1 VFGYYLDLALRSLK
15 RNPVLTG
22 LMIIAIGFGIGTSMT
37 SLSVSRAMSG
47 DPIPEKSRQLFAVQV
62 DSWGPDKRGERNED
76 GLDEYMSYIDTMALR
91 NLHAA
96 RRQTPIYSAYLN
108 ARPADP
114 KQKPVG
120 VIVPAV
126 DSDFFPMFNAPFEFG
141 GPWSRSDDQ
150 DGNPV
155 VVISRKL
162 NDQFFAGANSIG
174 KTFTLEGDSYRVVG
188 VLDHWTLVPRF
199 YNLHI
204 RPYGQIDEIFIP
216 FTRAIKAQAQTVSG
230 MSCQETTTA
239 SFEVRLRSE
248 CLWIQLWVELPA
260 PADVAKYRAV
270 LDNYAADQQRAG
282 RFHWPPHTQIRDVMG
297 WLKYR
302 HIVPNEL
309 GLLVLASFGFLFVCV
324 MNAMGLMLA
333 KIIGRTQEISVRRAL
348 GASRTAIIGQCLVET
363 TVIGVLGA
371 VLGLLL
377 TLLGLLAMRGALA
390 DDFAALSYLNAQAI
404 GIEVLLAIASTIGA
418 GLYPTWR
425 ASHVEPA
432 LQLKADWL

>member
-1 VFGYYLDLALRSLK
+1 MFGYYLDLALRSLK

-22 LMIIAIGFGIGTSMT
+22 LMILAIGFGIGTSMT

-47 DPIPEKSRQLFAVQV
+47 DPIPEKSQQLFMVQI
-62 DSWGPDKRGERNED
+62 DSWGPDKRGERNSD
-76 GLDEYMSYIDTMALR
+76 GLVENMSYIDATALE

-96 RRQTPIYSAYLN
+96 QRQSRIYSSRFN
-108 ARPADP
+108 ARPEDP
-114 KQKPVG
+114 ALKPVG
-120 VIVPAV
+120 VVVPAV
-126 DSDFFPMFNAPFEFG
+126 DSDFFPMFNAPFKFG

-150 DGNPV
+150 DANPV

-174 KTFTLEGDSYRVVG
+174 KTFMLGGDSYRVVG
-188 VLDHWTLVPRF
+188 VLDNWPLVPRF

-216 FTRAIKAQAQTVSG
+216 FTRAIKAEAAAASG

-260 PADVAKYRAV
+260 AADVVKYRTA
-270 LDNYAADQQRAG
+270 LNNYAADQQRTG
-282 RFHWPPHTQIRDVMG
+282 RFHWPPHTQIRDVMQ
-297 WLKYR
+297 WLQYQ
-302 HIVPNEL
+302 HIVPDEL
-309 GLLVLASFGFLFVCV
+309 GLLVLASFGFLLVCLL
-324 MNAMGLMLA
+324 NAMGLMLA
-333 KIIGRTQEISVRRAL
+333 RIIGRTQDISVRRAL
-348 GASRTAIIGQCLVET
+348 GASQNAIIGQCLVET
-363 TVIGVLGA
+363 TLIGVFGA
-371 VLGLLL
+371 MLGLLL
-377 TLLGLLAMRGALA
+377 TLLGVLAMRAALA

-404 GIEVLLAIASTIGA
+404 GIEVILAIGATIGA

-425 ASHVEPA
+425 AAHVEPA
-432 LQLKADWL
+432 LQLKAE